1 MSELLDLRTLMFVS
15 GITSILA
22 CFCMVYVYFTQKTYD
37 GFRQWVMAFSALA
50 CGMVLISLRNI
61 LPDFFSII
69 LGNICIGSFSIF
81 LAYGLSAF
89 AGVKPRTW
97 LYLFSVVL
105 FFTLFFYF
113 TYFNP
118 NVNIR
123 IIMYSAFGVILSVC
137 SIVIIARDIPRV
149 LPKKSWFLIGYFIF
163 NGGWFFL
170 RIIHT
175 LWTKIILRDL
185 MSGGLFEKMTMIVSV
200 EVSVLCAVGL
210 ITINSRRVGYELALA
225 NDEIKTLKGF
235 IPICANCKKIRDD
248 KGYWNNLEKYIS
260 EHTDAKLSHGIC
272 PECAEKLYNIQIKN
286 AVSR

>member
-1 MSELLDLRTLMFVS
+1 MFIS

-22 CFCMVYVYFTQKTYD
+22 CSCMVYVYFTQKTYD
-37 GFRQWVMAFSALA
+37 GFRQWVIAFSALA

-61 LPDFFSII
+61 LPDFLTII

-89 AGVKPRTW
+89 AGVKPRIW
-97 LYLFSVVL
+97 IYLLAVFLLFSAM
-105 FFTLFFYF
+105 FYF
-113 TYFNP
+113 TYFQS

-123 IIMYSAFGVILSVC
+123 IIMYSAFGVIFSVC
-137 SIVIIARDIPRV
+137 SIVIIARDIPHA
-149 LPKKSWFLIGYFIF
+149 LPKKSWFLIVYFMF
-163 NGGWFFL
+163 NGAWFFL
-170 RIIHT
+170 RVLHT
-175 LWTKIILRDL
+175 LWNKVILHDL

-225 NDEIKTLKGF
+225 NDEIKTLQGF

-260 EHTDAKLSHGIC
+260 EHTDAQFSHGIC
-272 PECAEKLYNIQIKN
+272 PECAEKLYGNQIKN